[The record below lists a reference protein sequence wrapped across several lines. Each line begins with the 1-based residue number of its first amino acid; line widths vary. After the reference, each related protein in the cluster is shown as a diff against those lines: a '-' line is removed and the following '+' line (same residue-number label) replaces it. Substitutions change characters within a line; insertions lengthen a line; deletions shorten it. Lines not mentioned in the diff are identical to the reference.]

1 MTLTLTLDGA
11 TRLRTLA
18 ARRGLAPEEL
28 IDALLLTAFTESE
41 AEIARMQ
48 KAGDELVA
56 ALQENNLT
64 FQVPAGFEKVGV

>member
-1 MTLTLTLDGA
+1 MTLTLTPDAA

-18 ARRGLAPEEL
+18 TRRGQAPEDL
-28 IDALLLTAFTESE
+28 IDALLLKAFTESE

-64 FQVPAGFEKVGV
+64 FQVPAGFEKLGV